1 MGDYGS
7 ILKTKLGVIAVD
19 DNKEMAKRRVQ
30 QTFKG
35 MPEEQLNEFVIYG
48 TPEDLSRYVELPEQ
62 LLSSTLWW
70 AHPSFCI

>member
-7 ILKTKLGVIAVD
+7 ILKTRLDVIAVD

-35 MPEEQLNEFVIYG
+35 MSEEQLNEFVIYG

-62 LLSSTLWW
+62 IPIEYLMVGAS
-70 AHPSFCI
+70 